1 MWQMPVIL
9 LLIKNSVAFYKKP
22 VIVLLM
28 NSIFSPS
35 LENKPVVVNGPKV
48 GDILVSVAGYEAS
61 IASWSKV
68 VAVTGKSVKIVRL
81 PADNKY
87 TGGGGME
94 WISTP
99 ALDRIKGDVETKRFT
114 PDGDSYRVKN
124 NSYSN
129 YYVWSGKPISCYNHH

>member
-1 MWQMPVIL
+1 
-9 LLIKNSVAFYKKP
+9 
-22 VIVLLM
+22 M
-28 NSIFSPS
+28 NSIFSPD
-35 LENKPVVVNGPKV
+35 LQNKPAVVNGPKV

>member
-1 MWQMPVIL
+1 MC
-9 LLIKNSVAFYKKP
+9 LIVNGQTAKNSVAFYKNS
-22 VIVLLM
+22 VSILNM
-28 NSIFSPS
+28 NSIFSPA

-48 GDILVSVAGYEAS
+48 GDILVSISGYEAS
-61 IASWSKV
+61 IASWAKV

-99 ALDRIKGDVETKRFT
+99 ATDRIKGETETKRFT
-114 PDGDSYRVKN
+114 ADGDGYRVKN

-129 YYVWSGKPISCYNHH
+129 YYVWSGKPIQCYNYH

>member
-1 MWQMPVIL
+1 
-9 LLIKNSVAFYKKP
+9 
-22 VIVLLM
+22 M

-48 GDILVSVAGYEAS
+48 GDILVSISGYEAS
-61 IASWSKV
+61 IASWAKV

-87 TGGGGME
+87 SGVGGME

-99 ALDRIKGDVETKRFT
+99 ATDRIKGGTETKRFT
-114 PDGDSYRVKN
+114 ADGDGYRVKN

-129 YYVWSGKPISCYNHH
+129 FYVWGGKPIECYNHH